1 MALLPP
7 FPSDALPSACLPS
20 HTSHA
25 APSPAAEVASEDV
38 AEAAAAEREE
48 EVAAER
54 EEEVAAGAQEEASS
68 AKVVATP
75 TSPPDDEEHIV
86 ITSVA
91 PAYEQMTVKE
101 LRDLCR
107 ERMLAIE
114 GKKLDLVKRLNCV
127 DEKNAKKI

>member
-25 APSPAAEVASEDV
+25 APSPAAEVSEDV

-48 EVAAER
+48 VE
-54 EEEVAAGAQEEASS
+54 AAGAQEEASS

-75 TSPPDDEEHIV
+75 TSPDDEEHIV
-86 ITSVA
+86 TSVA

-101 LRDLCR
+101 LRDLAAAHA
-107 ERMLAIE
+107 AIE
-114 GKKLDLVKRLNCV
+114 GKSW
-127 DEKNAKKI
+127 IW